1 MGDAP
6 ARRADQAAERIIL
19 GWSVVPPNRDAPTR
33 PSAFKA
39 LFLVVSFGLVA
50 YMVVVIVG
58 LVVYPPLP
66 ALIESLTSPEI
77 LFAIKLSL
85 ITSVISTA
93 FCVVAAVP
101 VAYSLVR
108 FSFPGRGIVNSI
120 FNIPLALPPLVAGVA
135 LLIFYGPSRF
145 GQMLSAAGFDVIY
158 TPLGIIV
165 AQFFVN
171 FPYMVRVTRS
181 AFETINP
188 RYEHVARTLGC
199 TEWGAFRQVTLPL
212 ARSGIVAGLVIT
224 WAKSIGEF
232 GAVLMLAGATLM
244 KTETLPI
251 ALFLNMS
258 TGDLDLA
265 IAASVILI
273 IISVASFAVFEHYSG
288 GQEVF

>member
-1 MGDAP
+1 
-6 ARRADQAAERIIL
+6 
-19 GWSVVPPNRDAPTR
+19 VFPNRAALPRPT
-33 PSAFKA
+33 PFKA
-39 LFLVVSFGLVA
+39 FFLAVSFALIAYMLVVIGGLVT
-50 YMVVVIVG
+50 
-58 LVVYPPLP
+58 YPPLP
-66 ALIESLTSPEI
+66 ALIESLLSPEI
-77 LFAIKLSL
+77 LFAVELSL
-85 ITSVISTA
+85 VTSAVSTA

-101 VAYSLVR
+101 VAYSLAR
-108 FSFPGRGIVNSI
+108 FSFPGRGIANTI

-135 LLIFYGPSRF
+135 LLIFYGPSTF
-145 GQMLSAAGFDVIY
+145 GKMLSEWGLDVIY

-171 FPYMVRVTRS
+171 LPYMVRVTRS

-212 ARSGIVAGLVIT
+212 AKSGLIAGLVIT
-224 WAKSIGEF
+224 WSKSIGEF
-232 GAVLMLAGATLM
+232 GAVLMLAGATRM

-273 IISVASFAVFEHYSG
+273 AISVVSLAVFERYTG
-288 GQEVF
+288 GRGVF

>member
-1 MGDAP
+1 M
-6 ARRADQAAERIIL
+6 
-19 GWSVVPPNRDAPTR
+19 PPNRDALLPR

-39 LFLVVSFGLVA
+39 LFLAVLFGLVA

-85 ITSVISTA
+85 ITSAISTTL
-93 FCVVAAVP
+93 CVVAAVP
-101 VAYSLVR
+101 VAYSLAR
-108 FSFPGRGIVNSI
+108 FSFPGRGLINSI

-135 LLIFYGPSRF
+135 LLIFYGPSTF
-145 GQMLSAAGFDVIY
+145 GRMLSATGLDVIY

-171 FPYMVRVTRS
+171 LPYMVRVARS

-199 TEWGAFRQVTLPL
+199 TEWGAFRQVSLPL

-224 WAKSIGEF
+224 WSKSIGEF
-232 GAVLMLAGATLM
+232 GAVLMLAGATQM

-273 IISVASFAVFEHYSG
+273 VISVASLAVFERYSG
-288 GQEVF
+288 GRGVF